1 MSTELSAAME
11 SWSLPIPVTVVL
23 LLTALIYLRG
33 WFHLRRAFVDA
44 IPPWRATSFL
54 GGVVSVW
61 LAIASPLAS
70 LDEYFLTVH
79 MAQHLLLMTVA
90 PPLLLL
96 GAPSLP
102 FLHGLSRSFTRSVL
116 ASILRAPLVQRFGR
130 LVTEPMFCWWT
141 ATVVLIGWHLPAAYA
156 LGLRSEFWHEI
167 EHSTFFAAGLLFWWP
182 VISPWPNVSGHSP
195 WSVVLYLF
203 LATLPCDALSAYLA
217 FCDRVVYSSYL
228 TAPRLVNM
236 SALQDQ
242 ECAGALMWVF
252 VTFAYLVPAVYLTTK
267 LLSGPASH
275 ATQLSSA
282 DLPETIDGPL
292 ASKSHRR

>member
-1 MSTELSAAME
+1 ME
-11 SWSLPIPVTVVL
+11 SWALPIPVTIVL
-23 LLTALIYLRG
+23 LLAALVYLRG
-33 WFHLRRAFVDA
+33 WLHLRRAFSDA
-44 IPPWRATSFL
+44 IPPWRAASFL

-61 LAIASPLAS
+61 LAIGSPLAS
-70 LDEYFLTVH
+70 LDEYLLTVH

-102 FLHGLSRSFTRSVL
+102 FLHGLPQSFTRTVL

-130 LVTEPMFCWWT
+130 LITEPIFCWWA
-141 ATVVLIGWHLPAAYA
+141 ATVVLVGWHMPAAYA

-167 EHSTFFAAGLLFWWP
+167 EHVSFFGAGLLFWWP
-182 VISPWPNVSGHSP
+182 VISPWPSVWRHSRWFIVP
-195 WSVVLYLF
+195 YLF

-217 FCDRVVYSSYL
+217 FCDRVVYSWYL

-252 VTFAYLVPAVYLTTK
+252 VTFAYLVPAVFLTTK
-267 LLSGPASH
+267 LLSGSAGH
-275 ATQLSSA
+275 ETQLSSG
-282 DLPETIDGPL
+282 DLPETIDAPV
-292 ASKSHRR
+292 ASKLHGL

>member
-1 MSTELSAAME
+1 ME
-11 SWSLPIPVTVVL
+11 SWALPIPITIVL
-23 LLTALIYLRG
+23 LLAALVYLRG
-33 WFHLRRAFVDA
+33 WLHLRRAFSDA
-44 IPPWRATSFL
+44 IPPWRAASFL

-61 LAIASPLAS
+61 LAIGSPLAS
-70 LDEYFLTVH
+70 LDEYLLTVH

-102 FLHGLSRSFTRSVL
+102 FLHGLPQSFTRSVL

-130 LVTEPMFCWWT
+130 LITEPIFCWWA
-141 ATVVLIGWHLPAAYA
+141 ATVVLVGWHMPAAYA

-167 EHSTFFAAGLLFWWP
+167 EHASFFGAGLLFWWP
-182 VISPWPNVSGHSP
+182 VISPWPSVLRHSR
-195 WSVVLYLF
+195 WSIVLYLF

-217 FCDRVVYSSYL
+217 FCDRVVYSWYL

-252 VTFAYLVPAVYLTTK
+252 VTFAYLVPAVFLTTK
-267 LLSGPASH
+267 LLSGSADRDT
-275 ATQLSSA
+275 TQLSSG
-282 DLPETIDGPL
+282 DLPETIDAPV
-292 ASKSHRR
+292 ASKLHGL

>member
-1 MSTELSAAME
+1 ME
-11 SWSLPIPVTVVL
+11 SWALPIPVTIVL
-23 LLTALIYLRG
+23 LLAALVYLRG
-33 WFHLRRAFVDA
+33 WLHLRRAFPDA
-44 IPPWRATSFL
+44 IRPWRAASFL
-54 GGVVSVW
+54 AGVVSVW
-61 LAIASPLAS
+61 LAIGSPLAS
-70 LDEYFLTVH
+70 LDEYLLTVH

-102 FLHGLSRSFTRSVL
+102 FLHGLPQSFTRTVL

-130 LVTEPMFCWWT
+130 LITEPIFCWWA
-141 ATVVLIGWHLPAAYA
+141 ATVVLVGWHMPAAYA

-167 EHSTFFAAGLLFWWP
+167 EHASFFGAGLLFWWP
-182 VISPWPNVSGHSP
+182 VISPWPSVLRHSRWFIVP
-195 WSVVLYLF
+195 YLF

-217 FCDRVVYSSYL
+217 FCGRVVYSWYL

-252 VTFAYLVPAVYLTTK
+252 VTFAYLVPAVFLTTK
-267 LLSGPASH
+267 LLSGSAGH
-275 ATQLSSA
+275 ETTQLSSG
-282 DLPETIDGPL
+282 DLPETIDAPL
-292 ASKSHRR
+292 ASKLHGL